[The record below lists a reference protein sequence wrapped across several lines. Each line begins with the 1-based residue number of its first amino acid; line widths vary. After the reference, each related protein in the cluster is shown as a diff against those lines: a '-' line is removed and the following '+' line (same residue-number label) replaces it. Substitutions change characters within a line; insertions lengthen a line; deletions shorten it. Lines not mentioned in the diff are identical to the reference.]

1 MATNLLDNIES
12 YLTPGVLQKISSI
25 LGESPASTQ
34 KAMEGA
40 LPTLLAGLT
49 NFSSSGDGATQLAN
63 LLSQGN
69 YSNLLND
76 LPSLLSGGNATQN
89 LMNSGRE
96 ILSLLFG
103 GKLSAIID
111 LIANAGG
118 IKSASA
124 SSLLSIAAPLL
135 LGVLG
140 KEKTAQGL
148 STSGLV
154 SLLMGQ
160 KDHIARLA
168 PTGLAGI
175 LGLSNLANLGSKVT
189 GTATRLASDAAAQ
202 VGYEAVREGSSLWK
216 WLVPALGL
224 LALAFLYS
232 LWGRGGPQVNKES
245 LIPRALAAFTLPG
258 GMTLSLREGS
268 FNYNLAKF
276 LADTTDT
283 AGSKAFVFDN
293 VNFDSATTRLTA
305 ESQQTVNDL
314 IAILKA
320 YPAAEVRLEGHTD
333 NTGDIEGNKRLSQA
347 RAEAV
352 KESLV
357 KGGID
362 ASRITTAGFGQ
373 EKPVASNDTE
383 EGRAKN
389 RRLEL
394 VVAKK

>member
-1 MATNLLDNIES
+1 MATNLLDTIES
-12 YLTPGVLQKISSI
+12 YLTPEVLQKISSVV
-25 LGESPASTQ
+25 GESPANTQ
-34 KAMEGA
+34 KAMEGT

-63 LLSQGN
+63 LLSQGD
-69 YSNLLND
+69 YSNLISN

-89 LMNSGRE
+89 LMSSGRE
-96 ILSLLFG
+96 ILNMLFG

-111 LIANAGG
+111 LIANSSG

-140 KEKTAQGL
+140 KEKAAQGL
-148 STSGLV
+148 SISGLV
-154 SLLMGQ
+154 NLLIGQ
-160 KDHIARLA
+160 KDQITRQA
-168 PTGLAGI
+168 PIGLAGI
-175 LGLSNLANLGSKVT
+175 LGLSNLANLGSKVA
-189 GTATRLASDAAAQ
+189 GTATRLASDAATQ
-202 VGYEAVREGSSLWK
+202 VRYEGVREGSSLWK

-224 LALAFLYS
+224 LALASLYS
-232 LWGRGGPQVNKES
+232 LWGGSPQVNKES
-245 LIPRALAAFTLPG
+245 LVPRALSGLTLPG

-283 AGSKAFVFDN
+283 SVSKAFIFDN

-305 ESQQTVNDL
+305 ESERTVNDL
-314 IAILKA
+314 INILKA
-320 YPAAEVRLEGHTD
+320 YPTTEVRLEGHTD
-333 NTGDIEGNKRLSQA
+333 STGDSEENKKLSQA

-357 KGGID
+357 RGGID

-373 EKPVASNDTE
+373 EKPIASNDTE
-383 EGRAKN
+383 DGRAKN